1 MCMLSVAS
9 ATLGTLCLGKRK
21 SLFLFE
27 EEVACLQGTGKQN
40 SDVGSVD
47 PQKKKIRV
55 SSLAQRWLTA
65 LIAMPVVLVFVWF
78 GGWWACLATAVVV
91 VVCCLEFHTMLLHIG
106 QRPLIWIS
114 LGLSLLFLVSAML
127 PQQRLLILEIG
138 IGASILLSFPIFF
151 WRKKMEGTLVDW
163 ALTLV
168 IAFYIG
174 WPMSLLLLLRGFE
187 PAVIH
192 LASGDWLYLPRG
204 VWWLVTIFAGVWLF
218 DAAAFFSGRYFGRH
232 KLAPLISPA
241 KTWEGVIGGL
251 IACVIA
257 CLVTTMVPLGVP
269 WYLSILLAVLIGG
282 AATLG
287 DLSESLIKR
296 QTHVKDS
303 GQIMPGHGGM
313 LDRMDS
319 ILFAI
324 IVVYIFAQL
333 IAK

>member
-1 MCMLSVAS
+1 MTSVAGS
-9 ATLGTLCLGKRK
+9 TPEALYLRERK

-27 EEVACLQGTGKQN
+27 EEVTCLQGTGKQKR
-40 SDVGSVD
+40 DVGSVN
-47 PQKKKIRV
+47 PRKKEGRV
-55 SSLAQRWLTA
+55 SSLTQRWLTA
-65 LIAMPVVLVFVWF
+65 LIAIPVVLVFVWF
-78 GGWWACLATAVVV
+78 GGWWSFVATAIVVV
-91 VVCCLEFHTMLLHIG
+91 VGCLEFYMMLLHTER
-106 QRPLIWIS
+106 RPLIWIS

-138 IGASILLSFPIFF
+138 IGASILLSFPSFF
-151 WRKKMEGTLVDW
+151 WRKNLQGALVDW

-174 WPMSLLLLLRGFE
+174 WPMSLLLLLRQFE
-187 PAVIH
+187 PAVF
-192 LASGDWLYLPRG
+192 LPASGGWVYLPQG
-204 VWWLVTIFAGVWLF
+204 MWWLMTTFLGVWLF
-218 DAAAFFSGRYFGRH
+218 DGAAFFTGRYLGRH
-232 KLAPLISPA
+232 KLAPLISPG

-251 IACVIA
+251 VACVVT
-257 CLVTTMVPLGVP
+257 CLLTTIVPLGVP
-269 WYLSILLAVLIGG
+269 WYLSILLAVLIGA

-296 QTHVKDS
+296 QSDVKDS

-313 LDRMDS
+313 LDRLDS
-319 ILFAI
+319 LLFVV

>member
-1 MCMLSVAS
+1 M
-9 ATLGTLCLGKRK
+9 
-21 SLFLFE
+21 
-27 EEVACLQGTGKQN
+27 QGADKQN
-40 SDVGSVD
+40 RDVGHVD
-47 PQKKKIRV
+47 PQKKKSRV
-55 SSLAQRWLTA
+55 SSLVQRWLTA
-65 LIAMPVVLVFVWF
+65 ILAVPVVLVFVWF
-78 GGWWACLATAVVV
+78 GGWWAFLATAIVV
-91 VVCCLEFHTMLLHIG
+91 VVCCLELYSMLLHIK

-127 PQQRLLILEIG
+127 PQQQRLLVLEIG
-138 IGASILLSFPIFF
+138 IGASILLSFPCFF
-151 WRKKMEGTLVDW
+151 WRETLEGALVDW

-187 PAVIH
+187 PAVLH
-192 LASGDWLYLPRG
+192 PSSGELLYLPAGIWWLMTALWG
-204 VWWLVTIFAGVWLF
+204 VWFF
-218 DAAAFFSGRYFGRH
+218 DAAAFFSGRRFGRR

-251 IACVIA
+251 LACIIA
-257 CLVTTMVPLGVP
+257 CLVTTVIPLGVP
-269 WYLSILLAVLIGG
+269 WYLAVLLAVLIGV

-296 QTHVKDS
+296 QTDVKDS

-319 ILFAI
+319 VLFVL

-333 IAK
+333 VAK

>member
-1 MCMLSVAS
+1 M
-9 ATLGTLCLGKRK
+9 
-21 SLFLFE
+21 
-27 EEVACLQGTGKQN
+27 QGAGKQN
-40 SDVGSVD
+40 RDVGSID
-47 PQKKKIRV
+47 PHKKKSRV

-65 LIAMPVVLVFVWF
+65 LIAIPVVLVFVWF
-78 GGWWACLATAVVV
+78 GGWWAFVATAIVVV
-91 VVCCLEFHTMLLHIG
+91 ISCLEFHAMLLHIG

-114 LGLSLLFLVSAML
+114 LGLSIVFLISAML
-127 PQQRLLILEIG
+127 PQQHLLILEIG
-138 IGASILLSFPIFF
+138 IGASILLSFPLFF
-151 WRKKMEGTLVDW
+151 WRENLDGALVDW
-163 ALTLV
+163 ALTLA

-174 WPMSLLLLLRGFE
+174 WPMSLLLLLRQYE
-187 PAVIH
+187 PAV
-192 LASGDWLYLPRG
+192 LYPASGGWLYLPREI
-204 VWWLVTIFAGVWLF
+204 WWLMTMFLGVWLF
-218 DAAAFFSGRYFGRH
+218 DGAAFFTGRYFGRH
-232 KLAPLISPA
+232 KLAPLISPG

-251 IACVIA
+251 VACMIA
-257 CLVTTMVPLGVP
+257 CLVTTVVPLGVP
-269 WYLSILLAVLIGG
+269 WYLAILLAVLLGG

-313 LDRMDS
+313 LDRLDS

>member
-1 MCMLSVAS
+1 
-9 ATLGTLCLGKRK
+9 
-21 SLFLFE
+21 
-27 EEVACLQGTGKQN
+27 LQGAGKQN
-40 SDVGSVD
+40 RDVGSID
-47 PQKKKIRV
+47 PHKKKSRV

-65 LIAMPVVLVFVWF
+65 LIAIPVVLVFVWF
-78 GGWWACLATAVVV
+78 GGWWAFVATAIVVV
-91 VVCCLEFHTMLLHIG
+91 ISCLEFHAMLLHIG

-114 LGLSLLFLVSAML
+114 LGLSIVFLISAML
-127 PQQRLLILEIG
+127 PQQHLLILEIG
-138 IGASILLSFPIFF
+138 IGASILLSFPLFF
-151 WRKKMEGTLVDW
+151 WRENLDGALVDW
-163 ALTLV
+163 ALTLA

-174 WPMSLLLLLRGFE
+174 WPMSLLLLLRQYE
-187 PAVIH
+187 PAV
-192 LASGDWLYLPRG
+192 LYPASGGWLYLPREI
-204 VWWLVTIFAGVWLF
+204 WWLMTMFLGVWLF
-218 DAAAFFSGRYFGRH
+218 DGAAFFTGRYFGRH
-232 KLAPLISPA
+232 KLAPLISPG

-251 IACVIA
+251 VACMIA
-257 CLVTTMVPLGVP
+257 CLVTTVVPLGVP
-269 WYLSILLAVLIGG
+269 WYLAILLAVLLGG

-313 LDRMDS
+313 LDRLDS

>member
-1 MCMLSVAS
+1 
-9 ATLGTLCLGKRK
+9 
-21 SLFLFE
+21 
-27 EEVACLQGTGKQN
+27 LQGADKQN
-40 SDVGSVD
+40 REVGSVD
-47 PQKKKIRV
+47 PQKKRSRV

-65 LIAMPVVLVFVWF
+65 LFAIPIVLVFVWF
-78 GGWWACLATAVVV
+78 GGWWALLATAIVVIV
-91 VVCCLEFHTMLLHIG
+91 GCLELHSMLLGIKRH
-106 QRPLIWIS
+106 PLIWIS

-127 PQQRLLILEIG
+127 PQQQRLLALEIG
-138 IGASILLSFPIFF
+138 IGASILLSFPCFF
-151 WRKKMEGTLVDW
+151 WRETLEGALVDW

-187 PAVIH
+187 PAVFH
-192 LASGDWLYLPRG
+192 PSSGALLYLPAG
-204 VWWLVTIFAGVWLF
+204 IWWLMTVFLGVWLF
-218 DAAAFFSGRYFGRH
+218 DAAAFFSGRRFGRY
-232 KLAPLISPA
+232 KLAPLISPG

-251 IACVIA
+251 LACIIA
-257 CLVTTMVPLGVP
+257 CLVTTVIPLGVP
-269 WYLSILLAVLIGG
+269 WYLSVLLAILIAV

-296 QTHVKDS
+296 QTNAKDS

-313 LDRMDS
+313 LDRIDS
-319 ILFAI
+319 VLFAL